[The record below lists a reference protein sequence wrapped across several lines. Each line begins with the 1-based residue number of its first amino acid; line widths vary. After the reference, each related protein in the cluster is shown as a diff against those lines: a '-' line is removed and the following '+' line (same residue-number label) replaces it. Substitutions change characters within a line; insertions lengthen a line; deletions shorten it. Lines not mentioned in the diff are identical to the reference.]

1 MCCPFILISKCKC
14 GPVEFPV
21 LPTAAIMS
29 PAWIFCPTFTY
40 ILLVCPYHVSTPLPC
55 EIIILSFVYLVNR
68 FFNIQILLY
77 IFAVFVVLFLDI
89 LNSHAI
95 IFSNDNVVVPFILS
109 FFIIEKY
116 LYYFSSALF
125 LLNNLILYS
134 MSIKNINLYER

>member
-1 MCCPFILISKCKC
+1 MLCTPNGI
-14 GPVEFPV
+14 VVFP
-21 LPTAAIMS
+21 
-29 PAWIFCPTFTY
+29 
-40 ILLVCPYHVSTPLPC
+40 STLPC